1 MSQAS
6 KIRTDEVE
14 KVQLFVMKI
23 KGYNII
29 NLEALKERDNLTY
42 DELIERVISLY
53 VQVKIDKF
61 YRYTEDDKFKK
72 PLKLKIKNL

>member
-1 MSQAS
+1 
-6 KIRTDEVE
+6 
-14 KVQLFVMKI
+14 MKI